1 VRVRLHRGERS
12 RAFVLVAVI
21 VVILMASMVAV
32 SLLFRLKAENTAAA
46 TGANSEQA
54 WAAAMSG
61 VYEAIRIAAA
71 AQAGDLDWQNNP
83 AAFRD
88 QLVVDDG
95 VDRWYFSVY
104 SEGDGEQ
111 AIRYG
116 LADEA
121 SKLNVNTV
129 TNTMLTRLGLT
140 PYLAEGLADFIDAD
154 DTPQPLGA
162 EQEYYDTL
170 ASPYLVFN
178 RPLSSP
184 YELFLVRGFT
194 PRVVYGE
201 DANLNGLLDANED
214 DGDERF
220 PPDNADGKLF
230 AGLRTLLT
238 VCAYDVDDNNNGEL
252 RWDLNYGPLGE
263 TPLPAAITNYIYAMR
278 SNQVVMHHPAE
289 LLEATNK
296 GMASGVGKEELPLV
310 LDLLTGAPLYHL
322 PGLININTASAQ
334 VLRALPEVDDALA
347 DSIVSTRKGL
357 GPEQRKT
364 PAWLYQQD
372 LVDAPKFKSLAP
384 RLTARSL
391 QFHFHAI
398 GYGIPSGRYRV
409 LEAIIDVAGAEPS
422 VSYLRDITKLGL
434 PFRLPT
440 EQRED
445 DRTTQISGASWRHG
459 RAAPSAVANR
469 GLTSRFDGATKEV
482 PRG

>member
-1 VRVRLHRGERS
+1 MRVSLHKRVGPP
-12 RAFVLVAVI
+12 AFVLVAVI
-21 VVILMASMVAV
+21 VVILMASMVAI

-61 VYEAIRIAAA
+61 VYEAMRIAAA

-83 AAFRD
+83 AVFRD

-95 VDRWYFSVY
+95 VERWYFSVY

-140 PYLAEGLADFIDAD
+140 PYLAEGLADFIDED

-178 RPLSSP
+178 RPLSSC

-201 DANLNGLLDANED
+201 DANLNFLLDANED

-230 AGLRTLLT
+230 AGARTLLT
-238 VCAYDVDDNNNGEL
+238 VCSYDVDDNNIGEL
-252 RWDLNYGPLGE
+252 RWDLNYGPLAE

-278 SNQVVMHHPAE
+278 SNHIVMQHPAE

-296 GMASGVGKEELPLV
+296 GVASGVGKEELPLV
-310 LDLLTGAPLYHL
+310 LDLLTGAPHYHL
-322 PGLININTASAQ
+322 PGLVNVNTASAQ

-347 DSIVSTRKGL
+347 DSIVSMRKGL

-364 PAWLYQQD
+364 PAWLFQQD
-372 LVDAPKFKSLAP
+372 LVDAAKFKLLAP
-384 RLTARSL
+384 RLTTRSL

-440 EQRED
+440 EQREE
-445 DRTTQISGASWRHG
+445 DRTTQISDASWPR
-459 RAAPSAVANR
+459 RSAALPALANR
-469 GLTSRFDGATKEV
+469 GLTSRLNGATKEV